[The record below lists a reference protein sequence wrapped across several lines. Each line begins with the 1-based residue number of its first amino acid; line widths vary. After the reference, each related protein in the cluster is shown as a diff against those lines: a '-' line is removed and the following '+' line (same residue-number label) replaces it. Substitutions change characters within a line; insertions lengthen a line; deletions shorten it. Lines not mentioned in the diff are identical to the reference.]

1 MRLRTAVPMMLLL
14 LLCACGAGKESAQ
27 TPVSFRTA
35 LCGAG
40 GCSFQLALKADYEEY
55 TREFTLVCQSQVA
68 GETSLTVQSPQ
79 NAEGITAT
87 VSGDS
92 ADVSYGDT
100 VLAVENFETRR
111 ISPMAAPFLLTKAWS
126 EGYISACGQDGCVG
140 AGDLCAGLR
149 ESATDGHYQLRWG
162 DAGLGRNF
170 GWGTYTDHL

>member
-1 MRLRTAVPMMLLL
+1 M
-14 LLCACGAGKESAQ
+14 
-27 TPVSFRTA
+27 
-35 LCGAG
+35 
-40 GCSFQLALKADYEEY
+40 KADYEEY

-111 ISPMAAPFLLTKAWS
+111 ISPMGGALFADEGWS
-126 EGYISACGQDGCVG
+126 EGYISACGRRSVG

-162 DAGLGRNF
+162 DAGSGQKFRM
-170 GWGTYTDHL
+170 GTYTDHL